1 MSNDRK
7 EISSFSEQKQKEQI
21 LIDLKIC
28 VVKVN

>member
-7 EISSFSEQKQKEQI
+7 EISSFSEQKQNE